1 MLSILIDGG
10 AMMIPLV
17 LCSIAGLAILIDRLR
32 AFKAANVDV
41 EALRKTIRTRMDAG
55 DIDGAMEACNQS
67 TGPVA
72 ATFLMGLQRYQRMKS
87 RGNHTVL
94 EMQGSVTKTMEDYAP
109 KAMSSL
115 EKRLSAMV
123 LISGIS
129 PLLGM
134 TGTVTGMISSFN
146 AMAEAAGLDAGAV
159 AGGIS
164 EALITT
170 AAGLL
175 IAIPVVVAYNYFQ
188 TRNDAYTSSIELGI
202 ADISEAIEEQ

>member
-1 MLSILIDGG
+1 
-10 AMMIPLV
+10 MIPLV

-188 TRNDAYTSSIELGI
+188 TRIEAYTSSIELGI